1 MSFKTKVKLLILCVA
16 ALTLSLFCAGCVG
29 EMSAWD
35 FLEGQNAMQGVTYY
49 ANGGWFGE
57 SGSSKDTVSMYYKE
71 NAEIISDDFTS
82 TGKKDYLL
90 IRPGFTFLGWYK
102 AKVDENGEPVY
113 DANNKLQI
121 TSEPADLSAIKKD
134 EHRYVCAEWS
144 QNELLLVRLVS
155 ENAVTLD
162 KAITI
167 NGQEFAAGHEFNPG
181 DDIASAIFTT
191 SGTVALSGVTVAE
204 CSGHTFLQFY
214 KDENCTE
221 AIDKYTRGDKGETEG
236 EDSVIYAKYITGK
249 YTVVKTAAEVAAMFN
264 KSGEGGSYY
273 FFNPDSTVKEIDMT
287 GSTVNLK
294 QGDFNINIEGNGFTL
309 KNLTYNP
316 GRSAITNGSSY
327 SMLGRLTESA
337 SIKNLTLQDVT
348 IKVTVRNNTV
358 SFFALLREA
367 QQGAVLENFTVN
379 GISLV
384 MTVPVN
390 SSVEN
395 ISDGE
400 GGYKKDYWLFGG
412 ESSDAAFLQRFTGV
426 TVENDRLKVNDTII

>member
-16 ALTLSLFCAGCVG
+16 ALTLSLFCAGCIG

-71 NAEIISDDFTS
+71 NANIISDDFTS

-102 AKVDENGEPVY
+102 AKVDENGNPVY

-121 TSEPADLSAIKKD
+121 TGEPADLSAIKKG

-144 QNELLLVRLVS
+144 QNELLLIKLVS
-155 ENAVTLD
+155 DGAVTLD
-162 KAITI
+162 KAITV
-167 NGQEFAAGHEFNPG
+167 NGEEFAAEHVFNPG

-204 CSGHTFLQFY
+204 CKGHTFLQFY
-214 KDENCTE
+214 KDESCTE
-221 AIDKYTRGDKGETEG
+221 PIDKYTRGDKGETEG
-236 EDSVIYAKYITGK
+236 QDSVIYAKYITGK
-249 YTVVKTAAEVAAMFN
+249 YTIVKTAADVATMFN
-264 KSGEGGSYY
+264 KVGEGGSYY
-273 FFNPDSTVKEIDMT
+273 FFNADSTVKEIDMT
-287 GSTVNLK
+287 GRTVGLK
-294 QGDFNINIEGNGFTL
+294 LGDFNIKIEGNGFTL
-309 KNLTYNP
+309 KNLTYKP

-337 SIKNLTLQDVT
+337 SIKNLTLQDTT
-348 IKVTVRNNTV
+348 IDVSIRNDNTV
-358 SFFALLREA
+358 HFYALLREA
-367 QQGAVLENFTVN
+367 QQGAVLENFAVKGMKLT
-379 GISLV
+379 
-384 MTVPVN
+384 MTVPD
-390 SSVEN
+390 SSVVEN
-395 ISDGE
+395 IPKTES
-400 GGYKKDYWLFGG
+400 GYNYDNWLFGG
-412 ESSDAAFLQRFTGV
+412 EGSDAAFLQRFTGV
-426 TVENDRLKVNDTII
+426 TVENNQIEVKAR